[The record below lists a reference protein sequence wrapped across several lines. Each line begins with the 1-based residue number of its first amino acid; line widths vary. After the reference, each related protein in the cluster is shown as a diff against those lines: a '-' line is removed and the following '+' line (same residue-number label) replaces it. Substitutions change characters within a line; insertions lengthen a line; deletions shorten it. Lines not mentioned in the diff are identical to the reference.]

1 MDIILLSL
9 KPFIIIIPSF
19 QLNQSRPPKT
29 KKAGDG

>member
-19 QLNQSRPPKT
+19 QLNQPHPTKT
-29 KKAGDG
+29 KNAGDG